1 MATETLEPITA
12 AGLLV
17 TDYCPARCRHCYV
30 SAGPDGKRWMT
41 PDAARGHFAALRR
54 LSVPADG
61 VHIGGG
67 EPFGR
72 GTQSDFDRLLAIV
85 RAARPFDK
93 AQGKQAGLDGV
104 GYVETGGA
112 WAVSETRAREWLS
125 ALAEAGMRQ
134 LAISADP
141 YHQEF
146 IPAERVRLLY
156 AVARDALPSGGVRA
170 RRWRWLQSPQ
180 DVAAMGENE
189 RKSLFQS
196 TLERY
201 PERMTGRAAEELAPL
216 ARRVPI
222 GEVPDDGCAKAL
234 LASGHVHVDPEGW
247 GYPGTCAGITLG
259 RATAERPLDEL
270 LCGRRVGDWPRIA
283 LLAAGGPKR
292 LLDEAER
299 GGFEADPAGYAGKC
313 HLCWSVRRHL
323 VESGAGGEDLA
334 PASLY
339 VGTRAAQ
346 RKENRR

>member
-1 MATETLEPITA
+1 MTRADLEPITA

-17 TDYCPARCRHCYV
+17 TDFCPARCRHCYV
-30 SAGPDGKRWMT
+30 SSGPEGRRWMT
-41 PDAARGHFAALRR
+41 VEAARGHFAALARR
-54 LSVPADG
+54 G
-61 VHIGGG
+61 VSFEGIHVGGG

-72 GTQSDFDRLLAIV
+72 GTEEDFARLLGIV
-85 RAARPFDK
+85 RAARE
-93 AQGKQAGLDGV
+93 AGLEGL

-112 WAVSETRAREWLS
+112 WATDADRVSRRLR
-125 ALAEAGMRQ
+125 ALADAGMRQ

-156 AVARDALPSGGVRA
+156 EVAANILPSGGVRA

-216 ARRVPI
+216 VGRVPI

-247 GYPGTCAGITLG
+247 VYPGTCVGITLG

-270 LCGRRVGDWPRIA
+270 LCGWRVGDWPRIA

-299 GGFEADPAGYAGKC
+299 DGFEADPAGYAGKC

-323 VESGAGGEDLA
+323 VQSGAGGEDFA
-334 PASLY
+334 PESLY
-339 VGTRAAQ
+339 VEMRVTQ
-346 RKENRR
+346 SKENRR